1 MNIEFFKNVAEFRPE
16 KQLKLAKV
24 VAFNFQGTI
33 LRNSKYEVHFF
44 LFFRPIRNEI
54 YSRWKESLA

>member
-44 LFFRPIRNEI
+44 LFF
-54 YSRWKESLA
+54 

>member
-44 LFFRPIRNEI
+44 LFFGHIFLFDQSEMKYI
-54 YSRWKESLA
+54 LV